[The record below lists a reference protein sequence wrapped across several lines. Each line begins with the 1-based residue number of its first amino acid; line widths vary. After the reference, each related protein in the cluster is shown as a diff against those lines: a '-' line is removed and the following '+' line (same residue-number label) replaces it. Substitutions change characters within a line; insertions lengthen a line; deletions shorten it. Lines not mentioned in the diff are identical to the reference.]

1 MQHALVLDIGNTS
14 VKLGIV
20 DPERVCVSFSLPT
33 DTLQGGDLFGLRLC
47 ELLKQ
52 AERETGPLA
61 IHSVMASS
69 VVPAM
74 KPLLEHACRRY
85 LGLKVGFAH
94 LDIPIPLQNHYEN
107 PAEVGADR
115 LVAAFA
121 ARHLFPDAQSVISID
136 YGTATTFDCVTGN
149 AYVGGLICPGV
160 MSSLG
165 ALSSR
170 TAQLPRIP
178 LSVDDTCLTPGRNTV
193 TSMNQGF
200 LFGFAAMSEG
210 LCNRLKEGL
219 PGPCPVVATGGFAR
233 AVARVSTCVD
243 AVRPELLLDGL
254 RMLWC
259 ESSGA
264 GGAGQ

>member
-1 MQHALVLDIGNTS
+1 MRHALVLDIGNTS

-20 DPERVCVSFSLPT
+20 DAEGVRVSFSLPT
-33 DTLQGGDLFGLRLC
+33 DTVQGSDLLGLRLC
-47 ELLKQ
+47 ELLHQ

-61 IHSVMASS
+61 IDSVLASS

-74 KPLLEHACRRY
+74 NPLLEHACRRY
-85 LGLKVGFAH
+85 LGLKVAFAH
-94 LDIPIPLQNHYEN
+94 LDVPIPLQNHYEN

-121 ARHLFPDAQSVISID
+121 ARRLFPDAPSVISID

-178 LSVDDTCLTPGRNTV
+178 LSVDDTCLTPGHSTV

-210 LCNRLKEGL
+210 LCSRLKAGL
-219 PGPCPVVATGGFAR
+219 PGPCPVVATGGFSR
-233 AVARVSTCVD
+233 AVARVTACID
-243 AVRPELLLDGL
+243 AVCPELLLDGL
-254 RMLWC
+254 RLLWRDARD
-259 ESSGA
+259 A

>member
-20 DPERVCVSFSLPT
+20 DDDSVRVSFSLPT
-33 DTLQGGDLFGLRLC
+33 DIVQGGDLLGLRLC

-61 IHSVMASS
+61 IGSVMASS

-74 KPLLEHACRRY
+74 NPLLEHACRRY
-85 LGLKVGFAH
+85 LGLKVRFAH
-94 LDIPIPLQNHYEN
+94 LDVPIPLQNHYEN

-121 ARHLFPDAQSVISID
+121 ARRLFPEAQSVISID

-149 AYVGGLICPGV
+149 AYVGGLICPGI
-160 MSSLG
+160 MSSLA

-178 LSVDDTCLTPGRNTV
+178 LSVDNTCLAPGHNTV

-210 LCNRLKEGL
+210 LCARLKEGL

-233 AVARVSTCVD
+233 AVAGVSTCVD

-254 RMLWC
+254 RLLWLEC
-259 ESSGA
+259 RGT

>member
-20 DPERVCVSFSLPT
+20 DPDSVRVSFSLPT
-33 DTLQGGDLFGLRLC
+33 DTLQGGDLLGLRLC

-52 AERETGPLA
+52 AEYEIGPLA
-61 IHSVMASS
+61 IGSVLASS

-74 KPLLEHACRRY
+74 NPLLAHACQRY
-85 LGLKVGFAH
+85 LGLRAGFAH
-94 LDIPIPLQNHYEN
+94 LDVPIPLQNHYEN
-107 PAEVGADR
+107 PKEVGADR

-121 ARHLFPDAQSVISID
+121 ARRLFPDARSVISID
-136 YGTATTFDCVTGN
+136 YGTATTFDCVTDN

-178 LSVDDTCLTPGRNTV
+178 LSVDDTCLTPGHSTV

-210 LCNRLKEGL
+210 LCARLKERL

-233 AVARVSTCVD
+233 AVARVTSCVD

-254 RMLWC
+254 RLLWC
-259 ESSGA
+259 ESRNASGV
-264 GGAGQ
+264 GQ